1 MTDVALKCQTK
12 YYTRVIVLQNI
23 LLKVKMSIE
32 LKIRQNNSLIFTRT
46 GSSIKI
52 LDGITFSFVK
62 VFIMFFFSITVIR
75 CWPNVNEEFTSEVLW
90 SEVWMHVPQG
100 THPEKLG
107 GGVRPASQNP
117 QTYLWPKSA
126 TFPTLFMTCPKIRNL
141 FMTRP
146 LHQNPVSDLRYN

>member
-75 CWPNVNEEFTSEVLW
+75 C
-90 SEVWMHVPQG
+90 
-100 THPEKLG
+100 
-107 GGVRPASQNP
+107 
-117 QTYLWPKSA
+117 
-126 TFPTLFMTCPKIRNL
+126 
-141 FMTRP
+141 
-146 LHQNPVSDLRYN
+146 